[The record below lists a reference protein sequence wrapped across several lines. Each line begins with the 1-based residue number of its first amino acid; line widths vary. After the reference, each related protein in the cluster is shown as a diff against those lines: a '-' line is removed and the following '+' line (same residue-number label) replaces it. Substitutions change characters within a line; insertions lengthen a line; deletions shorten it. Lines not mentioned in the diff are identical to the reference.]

1 MGTRNVV
8 IAALLPLLA
17 ACEGGGGRQV
27 LGEGEPL
34 PASGG
39 VRLEE
44 SDSTFV
50 AAATHLTAG
59 PEGTVFVSD
68 ARNGVVHQFGRDG
81 RFIRRFGRSGAGPGE
96 FGLPSASAVLDDS
109 LLVVADWNELR
120 VSVFSL
126 RTGAF
131 VTSAP
136 YQGHPFSMSGRDGM
150 VWIGL
155 VNPSRAT
162 SLARWQLGT
171 SGVEYIAPV
180 PAEYAASVQLMLT
193 MPYTT
198 ATLLGDTIL
207 YGVAGHGD
215 LFLAWLDG
223 SILDTIAVPSARR
236 RGVPADIV
244 HRFSREVD
252 DAALAGMVSW
262 LVALHRLSDGR
273 IGVVH
278 QDLTLGDGGVSSVS
292 YLSLLSA
299 DRRRG
304 CPDIVLQHAE
314 EIRPLVAFAGDT
326 LLTLETRVGDGD
338 QAEHVLTSYD
348 LVGIECGERPAS

>member
-1 MGTRNVV
+1 MGTRNLG
-8 IAALLPLLA
+8 IAALLLLA
-17 ACEGGGGRQV
+17 TCEDGGSRH
-27 LGEGEPL
+27 LLAEGEPL
-34 PASGG
+34 PTNGT

-44 SDSTFV
+44 SDSVFV
-50 AAATHLTAG
+50 GAATHLTAG

-81 RFIRRFGRSGAGPGE
+81 RFVRRFGRSGAGPGE
-96 FGLPSASAVLDDS
+96 FGLPGASAVLEDS

-120 VSVFSL
+120 ASVFSL

-131 VTSAP
+131 VTSAS
-136 YQGHPFSMSGRDGM
+136 YQGHPFSMSARDGT

-155 VNPSRAT
+155 VNPDRSTA
-162 SLARWQLGT
+162 LARWSLGA

-180 PAEYAASVQLMLT
+180 PAEYAASRELMLT

-198 ATLLGDTIL
+198 ATLLRDTIL
-207 YGVAGHGD
+207 YGVAGHGS
-215 LFLAWLDG
+215 LFLTRLDG
-223 SILDTIAVPSARR
+223 TILDTVAVPSARR

-244 HRFSREVD
+244 QRFRRDVD

-278 QDLTLGDGGVSSVS
+278 QDLTLGEGGVSSVS

-299 DRRRG
+299 DRRRA
-304 CPDIVLQHAE
+304 CPDVVLQHAV
-314 EIRPLVAFAGDT
+314 EIRPLIAFAGDT
-326 LLTLETRVGDGD
+326 LLTLETRVGDTD

-348 LVGIECGERPAS
+348 LGGIQCRELPVS